1 MTLCTLERGKSMK
14 IALHNEL
21 PAPEQFQRL
30 IQSISESDVPADA
43 AKYDIYKESPHVIAA
58 YDQEQLV
65 ALGRLV
71 ARGEAASELEF
82 AVSPNYKGRE
92 IEENMRRLLQ
102 IRSLKV

>member
-1 MTLCTLERGKSMK
+1 MK
-14 IALHNEL
+14 IALQNEL

-30 IQSISESDVPADA
+30 IQSISDTLVPADA
-43 AKYDIYKESPHVIAA
+43 AQYDAYKESPHVIAA

-71 ARGEAASELEF
+71 VRGEADSELEF
-82 AVSPNYKGRE
+82 AVSPSYKGRE